1 MEEKGYST
9 TGKNTQTL
17 GICTI
22 SKDSFQISTLVCS
35 TKLTQNGNSF
45 YILMNI
51 CLFSCASWFFFKLKI
66 MLLWKTYQ
74 NVSKHME
81 SYCQLRYY
89 IKKMK
94 AATVT
99 F

>member
-35 TKLTQNGNSF
+35 TKLTQNGNSC

-51 CLFSCASWFFFKLKI
+51 CLFSCASCFFKLKKSCLCLNHAI
-66 MLLWKTYQ
+66 HIYIFYPLLIS
-74 NVSKHME
+74 VFH
-81 SYCQLRYY
+81 L
-89 IKKMK
+89 IDLH
-94 AATVT
+94 
-99 F
+99 

>member
-1 MEEKGYST
+1 
-9 TGKNTQTL
+9 
-17 GICTI
+17 
-22 SKDSFQISTLVCS
+22 
-35 TKLTQNGNSF
+35 
-45 YILMNI
+45 
-51 CLFSCASWFFFKLKI
+51 
-66 MLLWKTYQ
+66 MLLWKMYQ